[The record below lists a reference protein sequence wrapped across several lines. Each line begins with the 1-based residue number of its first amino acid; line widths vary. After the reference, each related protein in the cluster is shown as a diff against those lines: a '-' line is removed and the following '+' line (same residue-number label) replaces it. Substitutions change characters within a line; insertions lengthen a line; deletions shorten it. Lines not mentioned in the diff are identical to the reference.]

1 MKKIVLIDG
10 NSLANRAFYALPSL
24 TTSDGRRTGAIYGFL
39 TMLFRVLDTE
49 QPDYVACAFDK
60 SAPTFR
66 HREFDLYKA
75 HRKAMPE
82 ELRVQMPVLKDV
94 LSAMGIPIV
103 EVEGFEADDVVG
115 TMAKMAGD
123 QGVQAVLFT
132 GDRDVLQLVSGKVL
146 AVLTKKGISEVK
158 KFDED
163 AVRAE
168 YGVSPAQLVDVKALM
183 GDQSDNIPGVP
194 GIGEKTALRLI
205 KDYGSL
211 EGIRAHIDEIS
222 PERVRQ
228 LLKEHWESAQLSR
241 RLAAISVD
249 VPLELEVTA
258 CTMNIPDTP
267 RLVGLLKDLEFYSL
281 LGRLESLPVD
291 SVAPAEQVE
300 VRKIETS
307 DVPALLERLK
317 AEGAF
322 ALLLELEGGE
332 PAGLAMSV
340 GPRTYV
346 ARFCGKGVLNEAASL
361 IDQLSPAFRAEVSR
375 NIWTCK
381 DVLRY
386 LISLGLDP
394 GDIQFDPIIAAY
406 LLDPTRNRYRLADL
420 AREMLEF
427 SVPEPEDIL
436 GTGKAAVPFSR
447 IKDDVLNTYLGS
459 RVHAVARLLPV
470 LTRRL
475 EDMGLAGLF
484 REVEMPLCRVLAEM
498 EITGVEVD
506 PDGLRE
512 IGKELRAV
520 AHRLAARI
528 HTLAGGEFNINS
540 PKQLAEV
547 LFTRLRLPV
556 VKKTKTGPSTDAEV
570 LEQLAEHHEICRD
583 ILEYRQVLKLLGT
596 YVEGLTAVI
605 NPATGRIHSTFN
617 QTVTSTGRISSS
629 EPNLQNIPIRTE
641 LGRRIRKV
649 FRASRGL
656 LLLAADYS
664 QIELRVLAHISGDA
678 TLVDSFLNN
687 EDIHTRTASEV
698 FGVSMEQV
706 TREMR
711 RRAKA
716 VNFGIV
722 YGISDFG
729 LSRDLGVPREEARQ
743 YIENYFA
750 RYCGVKQYIDNVV
763 SQARRDGYVTTLFG
777 RRRPLPDLHAGNIA
791 VRRFAER
798 TAMNTPIQ
806 GTAAD
811 IIKMAMVRIYRRIKE
826 EGLRAR
832 MVLQVHDELIFELPP
847 DELTTVADLVRTE
860 MEGVAEL
867 AVPLRADLKVGPNW
881 YDMEELH

>member
-24 TTSDGRRTGAIYGFL
+24 TTRDGRRTGAIYGFL

-49 QPDYVACAFDK
+49 QPDYVVCAFDK

-66 HREFDLYKA
+66 HKEFDLYKA

-82 ELRVQMPVLKDV
+82 ELRAQMPVLKDV
-94 LSAMGIPIV
+94 LSAMGIPVV

-115 TMAKMAGD
+115 TMAKMAKD
-123 QGVQAVLFT
+123 RGVQAVLFT
-132 GDRDVLQLVSGKVL
+132 GDRDVLQLVSDKVL
-146 AVLTKKGISEVK
+146 AVLTKKGISEVRR
-158 KFDED
+158 FDED

-168 YGVSPAQLVDVKALM
+168 FGVNPAQLVDVKALM

-194 GIGEKTALRLI
+194 GIGERTALRLI

-211 EGIRAHIDEIS
+211 EGIWEHIDQVS
-222 PERVRQ
+222 PDRVRK

-249 VPLELEVTA
+249 VPLELEITA
-258 CTMNIPDTP
+258 CTMNTPDTP

-281 LGRLESLPVD
+281 LGRVGTLPLN
-291 SVAPAEQVE
+291 SVATAEEVE
-300 VRKIETS
+300 VRKIEMARIS
-307 DVPALLERLK
+307 ELLERMK
-317 AEGAF
+317 AEGAYTMLVESDG
-322 ALLLELEGGE
+322 AE
-332 PAGLAMSV
+332 PAGLAIFV
-340 GPRTYV
+340 GARAYV
-346 ARFCGKGVLNEAASL
+346 ARFCGHGLSNEAASL
-361 IDQLSPAFRAEVSR
+361 IHRLSPGFQYDVSR
-375 NIWTCK
+375 NVWSCK

-386 LISLGLDP
+386 LISQGLDP
-394 GDIQFDPIIAAY
+394 GEVHFDPIIAAY

-420 AREMLEF
+420 AKEMLDL

-436 GTGKAAVPFSR
+436 GTGRAAVPFSR
-447 IKDDVLNTYLGS
+447 IEDEVLNTYLGS
-459 RVHAVARLLPV
+459 RVQAAARLLPV

-475 EDMGLAGLF
+475 EDMGLAQLF

-498 EITGVEVD
+498 ENTGVEVD
-506 PDGLRE
+506 PDGLCE
-512 IGKELRAV
+512 IGKELRA
-520 AHRLAARI
+520 AGDRLAARI
-528 HTLAGGEFNINS
+528 HALAGCEFNINS

-547 LFTRLRLPV
+547 LFSRLRLPV
-556 VKKTKTGPSTDAEV
+556 IKKTKTGPSTDAEV
-570 LEQLAEHHEICRD
+570 LEQLAEQHEICRD
-583 ILEYRQVLKLLGT
+583 ILEYRQVLKLLST

-605 NPATGRIHSTFN
+605 NPATGRVHSTFN

-656 LLLAADYS
+656 ILLAADYS

-678 TLVDSFLNN
+678 TLTDSFLND

-698 FGVSMEQV
+698 FGVGMEQV

-729 LSRDLGVPREEARQ
+729 LSRDLGVSREEARQ
-743 YIENYFA
+743 YINNYFA
-750 RYCGVKQYIDNVV
+750 RYSGVKQYIDNVV
-763 SQARRDGYVTTLFG
+763 SQARRMGYVTTLFG
-777 RRRPLPDLHAGNIA
+777 RRRPLPDLHAGNVA

-811 IIKMAMVRIYRRIKE
+811 IIKMAMVRIHRRIKE
-826 EGLRAR
+826 ERLTAR

-847 DELTTVADLVRTE
+847 DELTTVADLVRKE
-860 MEGVAEL
+860 MEGVAKL
-867 AVPLRADLKVGPNW
+867 SVPLRVDLKVGPNW